1 MEGGKRAARGPLKGM
16 SPVVYLGAA
25 TLMVAML
32 LLGTLV
38 SGETARLLAD
48 LREQINPFLAWY
60 YVGLVAFILA
70 FVLWLGVGRYKN
82 VRLGG
87 DLEQPEFTLIPWLAM
102 LFAAGTGVGL
112 LFWSVAEPILH
123 LGDNPLVEAAG
134 TPEAATAALRL
145 TFFHWGLSAWSVF
158 AVVALSLAYFA
169 YRQGLPL
176 TLRSALHPLLGH
188 RIHGTAGHL
197 VDIFAVLATVFGVAT
212 TLGFGAQQ
220 METGLSE
227 LLGIERSQALQLAII
242 AAVTLAATA
251 SVASGV
257 RRGVRRLSE
266 LNLWLAVLL
275 LVLFLVLGPTWQLF
289 GYLLQA
295 GGDYFQNLI
304 SRSFWTGMDG
314 HRDWHT
320 EWTVFYWGWW
330 IAWSP
335 FVGMFIARISRG
347 RTLREF
353 VFGVLLLPAVFN
365 FLWIAALGG
374 TAIDL
379 EMNDTVAIA
388 GAVQQDVTVALYRT
402 IEALTSVEAL
412 ATGTAVLATLLI
424 AIFFITSADSGTL
437 VINTIMAYGDPSP
450 PLRHRIAWGLG
461 IGVLT
466 AVLVVGGGTQT
477 LQDAV
482 IAAALPFSFIMLLMM
497 AGVLKGLR
505 EERFAPREGIKHHLP
520 EEPWTGVDTETATWR
535 AHEEERL

>member
-1 MEGGKRAARGPLKGM
+1 MEEGKRARRGPLKGM

-25 TLMVAML
+25 TLMVAVL
-32 LLGTLV
+32 LLGTLA
-38 SGETARLLAD
+38 SSETARLLAE
-48 LREQINPFLAWY
+48 LRERVNPFLAWY
-60 YVGLVAFILA
+60 YVGLVAFLLA
-70 FVLWLGVGRYKN
+70 FVVWLGMGRYKN
-82 VRLGG
+82 VRLGS
-87 DLEQPEFTLIPWLAM
+87 DEEPPEFSLIPWLAM

-123 LGDNPLVEAAG
+123 LGDNPVVEAGG

-176 TLRSALHPLLGH
+176 TLRSALYPLLGS
-188 RIHGTAGHL
+188 RIHGTVGHL

-227 LLGIERSQALQLAII
+227 LLGLEHSRTLQLAII

-251 SVASGV
+251 SVATGV
-257 RRGVRRLSE
+257 RRGVRWLSE
-266 LNLWLAVLL
+266 INLWLAVAL
-275 LVLFLVLGPTWQLF
+275 LVLFLVLGPTWHLF

-295 GGDYFQNLI
+295 GGDYFQNLV

-320 EWTVFYWGWW
+320 QWTVFYWGWW

-335 FVGMFIARISRG
+335 FVGMFIARVSRG

-353 VFGVLLLPAVFN
+353 VFGVMLLPTVFN

-379 EMNDTVAIA
+379 QITDTAAIA

-402 IEALTSVEAL
+402 IEALTSVAPL
-412 ATGTAVLATLLI
+412 ATGTAALATLLI

-437 VINTIMAYGDPSP
+437 VINTIMAYGDPNP
-450 PLRHRIAWGLG
+450 PLGHRVLWGLG

-466 AVLVVGGGTQT
+466 AVLVVAGGTQT

-482 IAAALPFSFIMLLMM
+482 IAAALPFSFIMILMV
-497 AGVLKGLR
+497 AGVVKGLR
-505 EERFAPREGIKHHLP
+505 AERYAPREGRKHHLP
-520 EEPWTGVDTETATWR
+520 QEPWTGVDTETVPGKAP
-535 AHEEERL
+535 EEDQR